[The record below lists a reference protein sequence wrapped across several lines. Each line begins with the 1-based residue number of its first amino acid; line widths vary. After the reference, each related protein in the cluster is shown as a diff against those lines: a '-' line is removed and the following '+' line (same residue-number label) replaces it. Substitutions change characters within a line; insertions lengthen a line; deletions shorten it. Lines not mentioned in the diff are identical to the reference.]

1 MPIAQRAAP
10 SNAERPVKYREVIKT
25 MLNLQGLVAASAVG
39 QTGGDGSIVVALAIL
54 LVVVIVALVRKKRP
68 PESAVTGGSHDGNDC
83 ARDSAGGAAERARP
97 DGNRT
102 RRGTTSSSSTGISE
116 RDAAIVMAITANA
129 IGKPPAQ
136 LRFHSIKE
144 VKEK

>member
-1 MPIAQRAAP
+1 
-10 SNAERPVKYREVIKT
+10 

-54 LVVVIVALVRKKRP
+54 LVVVIVALVRKKRRLKALSQAADTTETAA
-68 PESAVTGGSHDGNDC
+68 PETQPAAQQSAP
-83 ARDSAGGAAERARP
+83 ARTATVPAGDDELEL
-97 DGNRT
+97 D
-102 RRGTTSSSSTGISE
+102 GISE

>member
-1 MPIAQRAAP
+1 
-10 SNAERPVKYREVIKT
+10 

-54 LVVVIVALVRKKRP
+54 LVVVIVALVRKKRRLKALSQAADTTETAASETQP
-68 PESAVTGGSHDGNDC
+68 AAQQNAPDRTATVP
-83 ARDSAGGAAERARP
+83 AGDDELEL
-97 DGNRT
+97 D
-102 RRGTTSSSSTGISE
+102 GISE

>member
-1 MPIAQRAAP
+1 
-10 SNAERPVKYREVIKT
+10 

-54 LVVVIVALVRKKRP
+54 LVVVIVALVRKKRRLKALAQAADTTETAASETQP
-68 PESAVTGGSHDGNDC
+68 AAQQNAPDRPATVP
-83 ARDSAGGAAERARP
+83 AGDDELEL
-97 DGNRT
+97 D
-102 RRGTTSSSSTGISE
+102 GISE

>member
-1 MPIAQRAAP
+1 
-10 SNAERPVKYREVIKT
+10 

-54 LVVVIVALVRKKRP
+54 LVVVIVALVRKKRRLKVLSQAADTTETAA
-68 PESAVTGGSHDGNDC
+68 PETQPAAQQNAPDRTATVP
-83 ARDSAGGAAERARP
+83 AGDDELEL
-97 DGNRT
+97 D
-102 RRGTTSSSSTGISE
+102 GISE

>member
-1 MPIAQRAAP
+1 
-10 SNAERPVKYREVIKT
+10 

-54 LVVVIVALVRKKRP
+54 LVVVIVALVRKKTP

-83 ARDSAGGAAERARP
+83 APRLSRRRSRARP
-97 DGNRT
+97 P
-102 RRGTTSSSSTGISE
+102 GTATVPAGDDELELDGISE

>member
-1 MPIAQRAAP
+1 
-10 SNAERPVKYREVIKT
+10 

-54 LVVVIVALVRKKRP
+54 LVVVIVALVRKKRRLKALSQAADTTETAASETQP
-68 PESAVTGGSHDGNDC
+68 AAQQNAP
-83 ARDSAGGAAERARP
+83 ARTATVPAGDDELEL
-97 DGNRT
+97 D
-102 RRGTTSSSSTGISE
+102 GISV

>member
-1 MPIAQRAAP
+1 
-10 SNAERPVKYREVIKT
+10 
-25 MLNLQGLVAASAVG
+25 MLNLRGLVAASAVG
-39 QTGGDGSIVVALAIL
+39 QTGGDGSIAVALAIL
-54 LVVVIVALVRKKRP
+54 LVVVIVALVRKKRRLKALSQAAATTETIA
-68 PESAVTGGSHDGNDC
+68 PETQPAAQQSAP
-83 ARDSAGGAAERARP
+83 ARTATVPAGDDELEL
-97 DGNRT
+97 D
-102 RRGTTSSSSTGISE
+102 GISE